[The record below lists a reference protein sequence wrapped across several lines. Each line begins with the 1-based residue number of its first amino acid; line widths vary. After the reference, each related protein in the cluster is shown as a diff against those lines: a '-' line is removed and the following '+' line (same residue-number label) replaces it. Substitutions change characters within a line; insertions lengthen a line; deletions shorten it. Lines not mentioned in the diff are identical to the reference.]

1 MNADWIPAVPTDLA
15 PRLMSPTPQRA
26 FAWGR
31 ERWRLLDPFD
41 GVADLLDRLP
51 EEVDRESTRH
61 VVLDEFEAGRI
72 VPAFVAAMVWG
83 YGTTGYGPRRTTWVL
98 AGTKVR
104 GASLNPHVP
113 EHLADGAKIARMA
126 GAEAGYRYLNNEGYS
141 KYLRAAFF
149 TKWLYFTTAVQGL
162 DDTAAAPILDMQVRN
177 WIATHADVR
186 LELGSTA
193 EYGRY
198 LALLDAWGHPDDAW
212 SLSRCPVERE
222 IFGLATG
229 R

>member
-1 MNADWIPAVPTDLA
+1 
-15 PRLMSPTPQRA
+15 MS
-26 FAWGR
+26 
-31 ERWRLLDPFD
+31 
-41 GVADLLDRLP
+41 
-51 EEVDRESTRH
+51 
-61 VVLDEFEAGRI
+61 
-72 VPAFVAAMVWG
+72 
-83 YGTTGYGPRRTTWVL
+83 
-98 AGTKVR
+98 
-104 GASLNPHVP
+104 
-113 EHLADGAKIARMA
+113 EHLAAGAKIARMA

-162 DDTAAAPILDMQVRN
+162 DDTAAAPIRDMQVRN

-193 EYGRY
+193 LYGRY
-198 LALLDAWGHPDDAW
+198 LVLLDAWGHPEDAAW
-212 SLSRCPVERE
+212 SLSRSQVERE